1 MGKRSTTEQPDN
13 GDSPSDKF
21 EFAGFSRPESN
32 YFRMPNNWTDITA
45 RINSLAE
52 LKVVEYI
59 LRHTWGF
66 QEFGIKRR
74 ITIDEFIYGRKRTD
88 GSRMDLGTRLSEQ
101 SVRNGLKQAIEDGF
115 ILEEVDARD
124 LARIKKYYCLRMVES
139 AQPTDTDECIEPE
152 ERKIRHNRKP
162 AGVKTLDPKVQDLDP
177 EVYNLDLRA
186 QILDPDPQ
194 DLDLRSQNF
203 RPRTEKDNPNKLNQ
217 NNHHKQA
224 VVEQL
229 LVDYG
234 VSPEVAREI
243 SQHTS
248 LKTVESWMDYVDSAE
263 RVRDRPAF
271 LVKML
276 RSTDKP
282 VSSRPTGRAQNNAG
296 INYAAYTNPDGKY
309 HYLLKNSNSLPYS
322 DEE

>member
-1 MGKRSTTEQPDN
+1 MGKRSITEQPDK
-13 GDSPSDKF
+13 GDYSSDKF

-74 ITIDEFIYGRKRTD
+74 ITIDEFIFGRKRID

-115 ILEEVDARD
+115 ILEEVDTRD
-124 LARIKKYYCLRMVES
+124 LARIKKYYCLRMVEP
-139 AQPTDTDECIEPE
+139 AQPIDTDECIELE
-152 ERKIRHNRKP
+152 ERKIKHNRKP
-162 AGVKTLDPKVQDLDP
+162 VGVKTLDPKVQVLDP
-177 EVYNLDLRA
+177 EAY
-186 QILDPDPQ
+186 
-194 DLDLRSQNF
+194 DLDLKAQNLDPRSQNF
-203 RPRTEKDNPNKLNQ
+203 RPRTEKDNTNKLNQ

-234 VSPEVAREI
+234 VSLEVAREI
-243 SQHTS
+243 SQHAS
-248 LKTVESWMDYVDSAE
+248 LKTVESWMDYVDNAE

-296 INYAAYTNPDGKY
+296 INYSAYTNPDGKY
-309 HYLLKNSNSLPYS
+309 HYLLKNSNSLSYS